1 MRYPG
6 KPVIVSLGFALIGT
20 LSAELAIKNSSSS
33 TSTVSSASQSSIAP
47 QNPQPAN
54 ISVSSSSKSSSSVSS
69 TSFAPAVRRAVDPTS
84 GNLKVSQINSCSTL
98 DRIPWVTK
106 TGGKRTRR
114 IFKDELRLDREKIFS
129 EWEMHQVLA
138 PSGEVSFIFQRLR
151 KDGKEEFIAAKGDVT
166 ERIMEVRKGRR
177 RMVDKQ
183 NMKPLINRTAISMIH
198 KDGSRVEF
206 VPGQTSKS
214 TVVIFPT
221 NDVGVSL
228 APVYLKGISCDKP
241 ESFND
246 DDINS
251 KDLGQ
256 AGKEGKDND
265 QKK

>member
-1 MRYPG
+1 MR
-6 KPVIVSLGFALIGT
+6 SLFRFGLCI
-20 LSAELAIKNSSSS
+20 LSFSTQAASSSS
-33 TSTVSSASQSSIAP
+33 SAVSSFSS
-47 QNPQPAN
+47 
-54 ISVSSSSKSSSSVSS
+54 SSSSKAIPS
-69 TSFAPAVRRAVDPTS
+69 AVRRAVDPTS
-84 GNLKVSQINSCSTL
+84 GNLKVSQINSCATL

-106 TGGKRTRR
+106 TAGKRTRR

-138 PSGEVSFIFQRLR
+138 SSGEVSFIFQRTR
-151 KDGKEEFIAAKGDVT
+151 NDGSEEFIAAKGDVT

-177 RMVDKQ
+177 RLIDKQ
-183 NMKPLINRTAISMIH
+183 NMKPLINRTAISFMH

-206 VPGQTSKS
+206 IPGQTSKS
-214 TVVIFPT
+214 TVVIYPT
-221 NDVGVSL
+221 NDIGVSL

-256 AGKEGKDND
+256 PGKEGKDND

>member
-1 MRYPG
+1 VFSFTYAG
-6 KPVIVSLGFALIGT
+6 LLFT
-20 LSAELAIKNSSSS
+20 EESAK
-33 TSTVSSASQSSIAP
+33 SQSSI
-47 QNPQPAN
+47 
-54 ISVSSSSKSSSSVSS
+54 SSSSSSISSAKP
-69 TSFAPAVRRAVDPTS
+69 TPYAIRGNVDPTS

-106 TGGKRTRR
+106 TAGKRTRK

-138 PSGEVSFIFQRLR
+138 PSGEVSFVFQRKR
-151 KDGKEEFIAAKGDVT
+151 NDGKEEFIAVKGDVT

-177 RMVDKQ
+177 RLIDKQ
-183 NMKPLINRTAISMIH
+183 NMKPLINRTAISFMH

-214 TVVIFPT
+214 TVVIYPT
-221 NDVGVSL
+221 NDIGVSL

-251 KDLGQ
+251 RDLGQ
-256 AGKEGKDND
+256 PGKEGKDSD